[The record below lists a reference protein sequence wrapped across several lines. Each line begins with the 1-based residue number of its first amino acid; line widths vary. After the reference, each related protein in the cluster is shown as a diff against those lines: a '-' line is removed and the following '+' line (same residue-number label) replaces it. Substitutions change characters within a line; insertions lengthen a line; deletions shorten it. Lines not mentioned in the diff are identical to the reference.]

1 MDFMLKLLGFMLRML
16 DFMLKLLGFMLRM
29 LDFMLKLLG
38 FMLNNGRF
46 HTNVDVL
53 WE

>member
-1 MDFMLKLLGFMLRML
+1 M